1 LREAL
6 AATDHDFVLSEPA
19 SKLKRLRE
27 KLLTA
32 RRRGFSQTARRNRR
46 TLSAIAAGF
55 FIAAAAAI
63 LLNAL
68 AWQRTRHPA
77 PLFAHA
83 VPAVPAKEP
92 TIAEM
97 IAVPASRRQAAVPAL
112 QAHDKPSE
120 KPAAQKPLIEKPG
133 LETPAGGHPRPARVN
148 ASLANSTPANST
160 PANSAPANSAPANS
174 APANSAP
181 AKPHDK
187 ISQFLKAPAVLKAP
201 LAPRGRSTALDPA
214 RRAAAPSKPVLAAQR
229 ALVKLGFVL
238 NPDGV
243 AGETTRRAIERYEHD
258 HGLPVHGDLT
268 PALMLQLITEA
279 GITAGR

>member
-6 AATDHDFVLSEPA
+6 AASDHDFVLSEPA

-97 IAVPASRRQAAVPAL
+97 IAVPAPRRQAAVPAL

-148 ASLANSTPANST
+148 ASLANSTPANS
-160 PANSAPANSAPANS
+160 

-201 LAPRGRSTALDPA
+201 LAPRGRSTAPDPA

-268 PALMLQLITEA
+268 PALIRQLITEA